1 MISHDSCIA
10 SYCRLWCSQTYSSS
24 HILRV
29 QTTSISGT
37 CRTSRMRMAMS
48 TVCAVAFGAVQDM
61 RPDSDGHLKHSTRG
75 QETRKQTRQNC
86 RYLAFH
92 FLHSLHD
99 IFSTFFFF
107 FRVLRWQS
115 VLRCL
120 VWEICVSIKFWGIS
134 SSQPSSFFC
143 NDGAFAAEVLTV
155 DSVRDK
161 SGLIV

>member
-1 MISHDSCIA
+1 MISHDSRIA

-61 RPDSDGHLKHSTRG
+61 RPDSDGHLKHSTCG
-75 QETRKQTRQNC
+75 QETWKQTKQNC

-107 FRVLRWQS
+107 SFSGSLDGKVSLDVWFGRSVCRLSLEASARANQAPFFATMVLLQQKSLQS
-115 VLRCL
+115 TQS
-120 VWEICVSIKFWGIS
+120 EINLF
-134 SSQPSSFFC
+134 
-143 NDGAFAAEVLTV
+143 
-155 DSVRDK
+155 
-161 SGLIV
+161 